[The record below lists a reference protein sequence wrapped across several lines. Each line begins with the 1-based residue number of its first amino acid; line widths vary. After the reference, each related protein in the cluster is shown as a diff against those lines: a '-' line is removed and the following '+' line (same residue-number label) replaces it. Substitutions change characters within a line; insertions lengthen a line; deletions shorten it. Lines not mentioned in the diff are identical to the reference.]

1 MHAAWREEGAMKSDS
16 GEGAGLLYTAM
27 GLALA
32 SAVSLGLARFAYALL
47 LPAMRADLDWSYATA
62 GAMNTVNAAGYL
74 AGALMLP
81 RWQARFD
88 GWHVVVAGGVGAC
101 VTLLLHGLV
110 RSEEALFAL
119 RFASGVASAA
129 SFAGGGLLAASLA
142 QRPGGAQRSGL
153 ILGIYYGGT
162 GLGIVAC
169 SLMVPWAMGPE
180 GAAALGAWV
189 AGSLGTAAP
198 ADWQRAWVVLAA
210 LALLANLG
218 MLIMTR
224 GMTSPPVPAALREPA
239 PLRAL
244 MFGLL
249 GYLCFGLGYIGYM
262 TFIITL
268 LREQGLSAPVL
279 TAFYVLLGVG
289 VVASSWLWAGLLQR
303 HRGGRPM
310 ATLNGLLALATVLP
324 VLSAHPVAVF
334 VSGALFGSVFLSV
347 VASTTAL
354 VRHNC
359 VKAAWPSG
367 IAAFT
372 IIFAVGQIVG
382 PVLVGLVADGAGG
395 LQRGFVVSA
404 VILALGSV
412 LASRQRALG

>member
-1 MHAAWREEGAMKSDS
+1 MKDMGSDTQQGV
-16 GEGAGLLYTAM
+16 GEGGRLVPAEAGLIWTAA

-74 AGALMLP
+74 VGALMLP

-88 GWHVVVAGGVGAC
+88 GRQVVVAGGLGAC
-101 VTLLLHGLV
+101 ILLALHAGV
-110 RSEEALFAL
+110 RSDEALVVL

-129 SFAGGGLLAASLA
+129 SFAGGGLLAATLA
-142 QRPGGAQRSGL
+142 QRPGAGARSGL

-169 SLMVPWAMGPE
+169 SLLLPLVMD
-180 GAAALGAWV
+180 
-189 AGSLGTAAP
+189 GSVGVGVLAP
-198 ADWQRAWVVLAA
+198 LVDWQRAWLALSVLAA
-210 LALLANLG
+210 ACTAC
-218 MLIMTR
+218 MVAMTKAMR
-224 GMTSPPVPAALREPA
+224 SPPVPAAQREPA
-239 PLRAL
+239 PLWQLR
-244 MFGLL
+244 FGML

-268 LREQGLSAPVL
+268 LREQGLSGPVV

-310 ATLNGLLALATVLP
+310 ATLNALLALATLLP
-324 VLSAHPVAVF
+324 VGSSHPVAVF
-334 VSGALFGSVFLSV
+334 VSGALFGGAFLSV

-372 IIFAVGQIVG
+372 IIFAAGQIVG
-382 PVLVGLVADGAGG
+382 PVMVGWVSDAAGG
-395 LQRGFVVSA
+395 GLETGFMLSA
-404 VILALGSV
+404 ALLALGSV
-412 LASRQRALG
+412 LASRQRALDPA

>member
-1 MHAAWREEGAMKSDS
+1 MELNSKADG
-16 GEGAGLLYTAM
+16 GLIYTAV

-32 SAVSLGLARFAYALL
+32 AAVSLGLARFAYALL
-47 LPAMRADLDWSYATA
+47 LPAMRADLDWTYATA

-81 RWQARFD
+81 GWQARFD
-88 GWHVVVAGGVGAC
+88 GRQVVMAGAVGAC
-101 VTLLLHGLV
+101 LTLLLHGLV
-110 RSEEALFAL
+110 RSDEALYVL
-119 RFASGVASAA
+119 RFTSGVASAA

-142 QRPGGAQRSGL
+142 QRPGGAERSGL

-169 SLMVPWAMGPE
+169 SFVVPGVMELAEFGVMVP
-180 GAAALGAWV
+180 
-189 AGSLGTAAP
+189 
-198 ADWQRAWVVLAA
+198 WQRAWVA
-210 LALLANLG
+210 LALLAALSTAA
-218 MLIMTR
+218 MVWMTR
-224 GMTSPPVPAALREPA
+224 DMHSPPVNASQREPA
-239 PLRAL
+239 PLAAL
-244 MFGLL
+244 RFGMA

-268 LREQGLSAPVL
+268 LREQGLSAPVI
-279 TAFYVLLGVG
+279 TAFYVLLGLG
-289 VVASSWLWAGLLQR
+289 VVASSWLWARLLQR

-324 VLSAHPVAVF
+324 VLSAHPVVVL

-372 IIFAVGQIVG
+372 IIFAAGQIVG
-382 PVLVGLVADGAGG
+382 PVVVGWVSDAAGAG
-395 LQRGFVVSA
+395 LRTGFVLSA
-404 VILALGSV
+404 AVLGLGSL
-412 LASRQRALG
+412 LATRQRALAPGAA

>member
-1 MHAAWREEGAMKSDS
+1 MRSESQ
-16 GEGAGLLYTAM
+16 EGAGLLYTAV

-88 GWHVVVAGGVGAC
+88 GWWVVVAGGISAC
-101 VTLLLHGLV
+101 LVLALHALV
-110 RSEEALFAL
+110 RSDEALFVL
-119 RFASGVASAA
+119 RFASGMASAA

-142 QRPGGAQRSGL
+142 QRPGGAERSGL

-169 SLMVPWAMGPE
+169 SLALPGVMAPVSADVEFSVP
-180 GAAALGAWV
+180 GALQALGLAAW
-189 AGSLGTAAP
+189 
-198 ADWQRAWVVLAA
+198 ADWQRAWLVLAVLAA
-210 LALLANLG
+210 LANAG
-218 MLIMTR
+218 MLVMTR
-224 GMTSPPVPAALREPA
+224 RMRCPPVPAAEREPA
-239 PLRAL
+239 PLRSL
-244 MFGLL
+244 LFGLL

-268 LREQGLSAPVL
+268 LREQGLSGPVV

-303 HRGGRPM
+303 HKGGRPM

-324 VLSAHPVAVF
+324 VLTSHPVVVF
-334 VSGALFGSVFLSV
+334 ASGALFGSVFLSV

-359 VKAAWPSG
+359 VKAAWSSG

-372 IIFAVGQIVG
+372 IIFAAGQIVG
-382 PVLVGLVADGAGG
+382 PVLVGMVADGAGG

-404 VILALGSV
+404 LILAAGAV

>member
-1 MHAAWREEGAMKSDS
+1 MESNSKGP
-16 GEGAGLLYTAM
+16 AGLIYTAV
-27 GLALA
+27 GLAFA
-32 SAVSLGLARFAYALL
+32 AAVSLGLARFAYALL
-47 LPAMRADLDWSYATA
+47 LPAMRADLDWTYATA

-74 AGALMLP
+74 SGALMLP

-88 GWHVVVAGGVGAC
+88 GRQVVVAGGVGAC
-101 VTLLLHGLV
+101 LTLLLHGLV
-110 RSEEALFAL
+110 RSDEALYAL
-119 RFASGVASAA
+119 RFASGMASAA

-142 QRPGGAQRSGL
+142 QRPGGAERSGL

-169 SLMVPWAMGPE
+169 SFAVPWVMDSVHLGAMVP
-180 GAAALGAWV
+180 
-189 AGSLGTAAP
+189 
-198 ADWQRAWVVLAA
+198 WQRAWVA
-210 LALLANLG
+210 LALLAALSTG
-218 MLIMTR
+218 AMVWMTR
-224 GMTSPPVPAALREPA
+224 EMRSPPVSASQREPA
-239 PLRAL
+239 PLAAL
-244 MFGLL
+244 RFGMA

-268 LREQGLSAPVL
+268 LREQGLSAPVI
-279 TAFYVLLGVG
+279 TAFYVLLGLG
-289 VVASSWLWAGLLQR
+289 VVASSWLWARLLQR

-324 VLSAHPVAVF
+324 VLSAHPVVVF
-334 VSGALFGSVFLSV
+334 ASGALFGSVFLSV

-372 IIFAVGQIVG
+372 IIFAAGQIVG
-382 PVLVGLVADGAGG
+382 PVMVGWVSDAAGG
-395 LQRGFVVSA
+395 GLRTGFLLSA
-404 VILALGSV
+404 AVLALGSV
-412 LASRQRALG
+412 LATRQRALVPGAV

>member
-1 MHAAWREEGAMKSDS
+1 MNVDS
-16 GEGAGLLYTAM
+16 RPGDPGLIQLAL

-88 GWHVVVAGGVGAC
+88 GWWVVVAGGAAAC
-101 VTLLLHGLV
+101 ATLALHGLA
-110 RSEEALFAL
+110 RSDEWLYLL

-142 QRPGGAQRSGL
+142 QRPGGAERSGL

-169 SLMVPWAMGPE
+169 SWAVPQAMEMQPLWGLVVPWQQ
-180 GAAALGAWV
+180 AWV
-189 AGSLGTAAP
+189 
-198 ADWQRAWVVLAA
+198 A
-210 LALLANLG
+210 LALLAALSTVA
-218 MLIMTR
+218 MVWITR
-224 GMTSPPVPAALREPA
+224 SMTSPPMPAAQREPA
-239 PLRAL
+239 PLSRL
-244 MFGLL
+244 SFGLA

-262 TFIITL
+262 TFIVTL
-268 LREQGLSAPVL
+268 LREQGLSAAMV
-279 TAFYVLLGVG
+279 TAFYVVLGLG
-289 VVASSWLWAGLLQR
+289 VVASSWLWARLLQR

-310 ATLNGLLALATVLP
+310 ATLNALLALATALP
-324 VLSAHPVAVF
+324 VASSHPVAVF
-334 VSGALFGSVFLSV
+334 LSGALFGSVFLSV

-359 VKAAWPSG
+359 AEAAWPSG

-372 IIFAVGQIVG
+372 IIFAAGQIVG
-382 PVLVGLVADGAGG
+382 PVMVGWVADWAGG
-395 LQRGFVVSA
+395 GLPSGLALSSA
-404 VILALGSV
+404 VLALGSL
-412 LASRQRALG
+412 LALRQPSLRAPSDR

>member
-1 MHAAWREEGAMKSDS
+1 MKSDS
-16 GEGAGLLYTAM
+16 EEGAGLLYTAM

-32 SAVSLGLARFAYALL
+32 SAIALGLARFAYALL

-62 GAMNTVNAAGYL
+62 GALNTVNAAGYL

-88 GWHVVVAGGVGAC
+88 GKAVVVAGGLGAC
-101 VTLLLHGLV
+101 ATLFLHGLV
-110 RSEEALFAL
+110 RSEEALFVL

-142 QRPGGAQRSGL
+142 QQPGGAPRLGL

-162 GLGIVAC
+162 GLGIAAC
-169 SLMVPWAMGPE
+169 ALAVPWAMSAEVGAQWSAWWASGLAGVSTGPVD
-180 GAAALGAWV
+180 GAPVVGL
-189 AGSLGTAAP
+189 
-198 ADWQRAWVVLAA
+198 ADWQRAWIGLAGLAVLCH
-210 LALLANLG
+210 LG
-218 MLIMTR
+218 MLAMTR
-224 GMTSPPVPAALREPA
+224 SLHCPPVPASLREAA

-244 MFGLL
+244 LWGLL

-268 LREQGLSAPVL
+268 LREQGLSAPVV
-279 TAFYVLLGVG
+279 TAFYVVLGLG
-289 VVASSWLWAGLLQR
+289 VVASSWLWAGLLQK
-303 HRGGRPM
+303 HRNGRPM
-310 ATLNGLLALATVLP
+310 ATLNALLALATVLP
-324 VLSAHPVAVF
+324 VLSSHPVAVF
-334 VSGALFGSVFLSV
+334 ASGALFGSVFLSV

-359 VKAAWPSG
+359 AKAAWPAG

-372 IIFAVGQIVG
+372 VIFAAGQMVG

-404 VILALGSV
+404 AALALGAL
-412 LASRQRALG
+412 LASRQRAL